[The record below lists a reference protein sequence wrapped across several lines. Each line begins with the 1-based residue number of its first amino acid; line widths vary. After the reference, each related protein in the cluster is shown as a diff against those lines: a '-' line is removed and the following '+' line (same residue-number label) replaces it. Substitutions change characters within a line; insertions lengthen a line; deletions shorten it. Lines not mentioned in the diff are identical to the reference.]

1 MVTPHAGKVEPLDGA
16 RVVIAAVGGLVGV
29 DGELHGR
36 GVALLLG
43 LALLLLGRLGPFLP
57 RLQGQLIRRVVH
69 HRSIPR
75 GVVGV
80 PALTVALASRP
91 AGRGTLSRGGHRCLL
106 DRTGAPLG
114 DDPLT
119 GLAGLL
125 EAEGVHL
132 AGAVLYQLGHL
143 GNHMDLLVAE
153 LLATDEGPLQLNLKP
168 LTLCRILLALV
179 TLIDIVNLLQD
190 LCKAH
195 RMRKEL
201 LGWASPAFVL
211 VTE

>member
-1 MVTPHAGKVEPLDGA
+1 MPHAGEVEPLDGA

-80 PALTVALASRP
+80 TALTGSNLI
-91 AGRGTLSRGGHRCLL
+91 CMW
-106 DRTGAPLG
+106 D
-114 DDPLT
+114 
-119 GLAGLL
+119 GLICCMCINT
-125 EAEGVHL
+125 EP
-132 AGAVLYQLGHL
+132 VLWKSVCSADHL
-143 GNHMDLLVAE
+143 G
-153 LLATDEGPLQLNLKP
+153 
-168 LTLCRILLALV
+168 
-179 TLIDIVNLLQD
+179 
-190 LCKAH
+190 
-195 RMRKEL
+195 
-201 LGWASPAFVL
+201 F
-211 VTE
+211 

>member
-1 MVTPHAGKVEPLDGA
+1 MPHAGEVEPLDGA
-16 RVVIAAVGGLVGV
+16 CVIIAAVGGLVGV

-57 RLQGQLIRRVVH
+57 WWLQGQLIRRVVY

-80 PALTVALASRP
+80 TALTVALASWP
-91 AGRGTLSRGGHRCLL
+91 AGRGALSSGGHRRLL
-106 DRTGAPLG
+106 DRTGAPLS

-119 GLAGLL
+119 GLTGLL

-132 AGAVLYQLGHL
+132 AGTVLYQFGHL

-153 LLATDEGPLQLNLKP
+153 LLATDEGPLQLDLKP
-168 LTLCRILLALV
+168 LPLCCILLALV
-179 TLIDIVNLLQD
+179 TLVDIVNLLQD

-195 RMRKEL
+195 NEKIVVRM
-201 LGWASPAFVL
+201 GVSCICL